1 MNDVSRKLGDIM
13 IEYED
18 ENPAIRTLYEPEC
31 AGHGVQVNMR
41 PSQGT
46 ETSITFHQSWT
57 PVTCCSSSINL
68 PVPVTW

>member
-1 MNDVSRKLGDIM
+1 MQFLATSPPKISHDIM

-41 PSQGT
+41 PS
-46 ETSITFHQSWT
+46 
-57 PVTCCSSSINL
+57 
-68 PVPVTW
+68 

>member
-1 MNDVSRKLGDIM
+1 MNDVSRKLGGIM

-41 PSQGT
+41 PSQGLKPASRFT
-46 ETSITFHQSWT
+46 DHDAAEGRSRIEDRG
-57 PVTCCSSSINL
+57 
-68 PVPVTW
+68 

>member
-1 MNDVSRKLGDIM
+1 MQFLATSTPKISHEGQIHERRGRKLGGIM

-41 PSQGT
+41 PS
-46 ETSITFHQSWT
+46 
-57 PVTCCSSSINL
+57 
-68 PVPVTW
+68 

>member
-1 MNDVSRKLGDIM
+1 MNDVSRKLGGIM

-31 AGHGVQVNMR
+31 AGHGVKVNMR

-46 ETSITFHQSWT
+46 ETSITFHRS
-57 PVTCCSSSINL
+57 
-68 PVPVTW
+68 